1 VRGNLRIKYREQQM
15 IIKSLSRKTAT
26 FNGLFQYFHKENDA
40 VAPSYCWNMYAQTRE
55 SAVSE
60 FEENAGWL
68 TKRKNGVILYHEIIS
83 IKKQEGIP
91 PRILGA
97 ILKDIVHQ
105 YVIRRCPDQM
115 VYGKMHMVGH
125 PHFHLCIS
133 ANAPGRSR
141 RCRLPKADL
150 ARIKREVET
159 YAMEYYPQLE
169 WQNIHNKTSKT
180 CEKVKQ
186 TRHERE
192 RSKRTQILSRK
203 EQDRHVVMAIF
214 RQSKTEMELNS
225 KLEKHGFKLYVR
237 GQTEGVIANDGRKY
251 RLKTLGL
258 ESEFQSTKK
267 RQKVYTTRR
276 VDLESMKQ
284 SHEINRERS

>member
-1 VRGNLRIKYREQQM
+1 
-15 IIKSLSRKTAT
+15 
-26 FNGLFQYFHKENDA
+26 
-40 VAPSYCWNMYAQTRE
+40 
-55 SAVSE
+55 
-60 FEENAGWL
+60 
-68 TKRKNGVILYHEIIS
+68 
-83 IKKQEGIP
+83 
-91 PRILGA
+91 
-97 ILKDIVHQ
+97 
-105 YVIRRCPDQM
+105 
-115 VYGKMHMVGH
+115 
-125 PHFHLCIS
+125 
-133 ANAPGRSR
+133 
-141 RCRLPKADL
+141 
-150 ARIKREVET
+150 
-159 YAMEYYPQLE
+159 
-169 WQNIHNKTSKT
+169 
-180 CEKVKQ
+180 
-186 TRHERE
+186 
-192 RSKRTQILSRK
+192 LSRK